1 MSDKYNYGT
10 DKLNFMCK
18 YAKGSPLF
26 VVEILD
32 LEKCC

>member
-18 YAKGSPLF
+18 NAQGSPLF

>member
-18 YAKGSPLF
+18 YAHLF